1 LCNRLGVT
9 SPDVPIDKRQLLDS
23 YMTQLQTRPFN
34 VDLRRK
40 IILLSYE
47 LDVPVR
53 LPMIKQVDEK

>member
-1 LCNRLGVT
+1 
-9 SPDVPIDKRQLLDS
+9 
-23 YMTQLQTRPFN
+23 MTQLQTRPFN